1 MATLTLEELAEI
13 LAPGQP
19 IAGLD
24 LGTKT
29 IGLSV
34 SDLGRRLATPRPV
47 LKRVKFTP
55 PKRSGGQGAGST
67 E

>member
-1 MATLTLEELAEI
+1 MATLTLEELAET
-13 LAPGQP
+13 LGPRQP

-47 LKRVKFTP
+47 LKR
-55 PKRSGGQGAGST
+55 
-67 E
+67 